1 MVNALA
7 KAMVKVLKEE
17 QMAVWY
23 TNATILGTEE
33 QIVVTYVTF
42 LDDELEIRFPAYVD
56 TYCDRTLFVKPIVMP
71 LTISPMEIISIIF
84 KNLKDKWLTPEDE
97 KSLGGKVEAVV
108 CSINGIPVCI
118 SGDANDSDEIYED
131 WKRKLYM

>member
-7 KAMVKVLKEE
+7 KAMLKVLKEE

-56 TYCDRTLFVKPIVMP
+56 TYCDRSLFVKPIVMP
-71 LTISPMEIISIIF
+71 LTISPKEIISIIF

-108 CSINGIPVCI
+108 CSINGIPVRI
-118 SGDANDSDEIYED
+118 SGDANDSNEIYED
-131 WKRKLYM
+131 WRRRI

>member
-42 LDDELEIRFPAYVD
+42 LDNELEIRFPAYVD

-71 LTISPMEIISIIF
+71 LTISPKEIISIIF

-118 SGDANDSDEIYED
+118 SGDANDSNEIYED